1 MRISVCA
8 GTFSTASIL
17 FLCGLGVGACGNVT
31 AVDHDDGGGSADGTG
46 AAGRGGS
53 TGTGGTTGTA
63 GASGTVGSA
72 GVGGSAAGGR
82 GGTDSGGRGGSAAGA
97 RGGTDGSGRGGTA
110 GGSSGSAGSGA
121 GGAGGR
127 GGNAGSGGG
136 NAGSGGAGSLAG
148 RGGGSAGTG
157 GGAAG
162 IGGAVSLGGRGGSA
176 GTVGTGGAAGCAR
189 GMCPAL
195 MITDLQAID
204 DSKAPGF
211 DAPGFRCKS
220 MTICPPIGSCFYS
233 SMTVFGS
240 IQSGEDSYNDGAV
253 TANPQA
259 VKVYIDTGAA
269 SQCGNP
275 AITFTADEYLQ
286 LTFDGG
292 KKVPV
297 YLPAF
302 TGASLTLYVAT
313 DGSTYTD
320 AALTQPAR
328 LRPP

>member
-1 MRISVCA
+1 MRIGVCA
-8 GTFSTASIL
+8 ATLSTVSIL
-17 FLCGLGVGACGNVT
+17 FLCGLGVGGCGNVT
-31 AVDHDDGGGSADGTG
+31 AVDHDDGGGSAGSTG

-53 TGTGGTTGTA
+53 TGTGGTTGAA
-63 GASGTVGSA
+63 GASGAVGTA
-72 GVGGSAAGGR
+72 GAGGSAAGGR
-82 GGTDSGGRGGSAAGA
+82 GGTDSGGSGSSGAGA
-97 RGGTDGSGRGGTA
+97 RAGTDGGSRGGAA

-121 GGAGGR
+121 GGTGAR
-127 GGNAGSGGG
+127 GGNAGGGG
-136 NAGSGGAGSLAG
+136 SAGSGGAGSLAG
-148 RGGGSAGTG
+148 RGGGSAGT
-157 GGAAG
+157 
-162 IGGAVSLGGRGGSA
+162 
-176 GTVGTGGAAGCAR
+176 VGTGGAAGCAR
-189 GMCPAL
+189 GSCPAL

-220 MTICPPIGSCFYS
+220 LTICPPIGSCIYY
-233 SMTVFGS
+233 SMTMFGS
-240 IQSGEDSYNDGAV
+240 IQSGEDSYTDGAV

-259 VKVYIDTGAA
+259 VKVYLDTGAA
-269 SQCGNP
+269 SQCVNSS
-275 AITFTADEYLQ
+275 ITFTADEYLT
-286 LTFDGG
+286 LTYDGG
-292 KKVPV
+292 RKVPV

>member
-1 MRISVCA
+1 MRINVCA

-136 NAGSGGAGSLAG
+136 NAGSGGA
-148 RGGGSAGTG
+148 
-157 GGAAG
+157 
-162 IGGAVSLGGRGGSA
+162 VSLGGRGGSA
-176 GTVGTGGAAGCAR
+176 GSAGSVGTGGAAGCAR

-211 DAPGFRCKS
+211 DASGFRCKS